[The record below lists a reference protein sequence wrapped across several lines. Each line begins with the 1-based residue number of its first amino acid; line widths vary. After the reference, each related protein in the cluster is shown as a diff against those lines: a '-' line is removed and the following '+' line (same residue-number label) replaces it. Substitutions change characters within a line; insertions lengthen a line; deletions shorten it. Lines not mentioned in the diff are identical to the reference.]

1 MEVGL
6 VQELKVYLLLVHGV
20 ESMVAEVEAD
30 VLVCETIN
38 PDACLKEVG
47 YNLKVKNSSRVR
59 ITF

>member
-6 VQELKVYLLLVHGV
+6 LQELKVNLLLVHGV
-20 ESMVAEVEAD
+20 ESIVAEVEAD
-30 VLVCETIN
+30 ELVSKSIN